1 MNKIALCIGVDFV
14 GRMEPLH
21 KAADSARMF
30 SEWASK
36 QGYDTA
42 LFVDSS
48 TTKIR
53 RREILDRLV
62 EVIDSKTYEQLIIF
76 FSGHGVLRTLQ
87 NEVWLLSE
95 ADFDGTEMIDV
106 TGTIDMAR
114 RSGIPHV
121 LIVSDACRTISRDFT
136 FNLGQG
142 NIFPTQIPRSNTS
155 VVDVMYGC
163 RPGTPAL
170 ELREDEWYG
179 VFSDTLINVLNGKY
193 PHLAKESIDKPKYW
207 YISGFELKNTLPRI
221 VQERVQD
228 FDPTL
233 DQEPEIFVE
242 YSDPKPPISKFNKLP
257 GISGGSSG
265 GPPPPSG
272 TNPDFKWNQEFIEK
286 FKYIS
291 VQEILDK
298 LGTSIGNND
307 YIDMTTRMY
316 EMLDK
321 IKYTG
326 KIDYKLSKW
335 SSYES
340 FKCRFVVQGISVKY
354 VLILGQQNWLIHGV
368 TDKTGRITKLDVP
381 KMADSSNALLILEN
395 GCSIPLAVLSGYVG
409 TLVFKE
415 DQLHTLNYTPSEGN
429 ADAYLTY
436 NQNKDRIDRARSFVA
451 YAANEGFN
459 YSKVFSNFFNQDNDN
474 LYSDAG
480 SFLRIGKSIDPSLA
494 LYASYAFRQEGKLDR
509 ISSVLSY
516 LRNDNNPIIFDIA
529 MLGNELGEHKI
540 ASYCPLM
547 TAGWSYQHLFN
558 DHVRSEFMEASQF
571 LDSGVWTMFKPEG
584 TDILRRNIK
593 I

>member
-14 GRMEPLH
+14 GTMEPLN
-21 KAADSARMF
+21 KAASSAKMF
-30 SEWASK
+30 SEWARE
-36 QGYDTA
+36 QGYA
-42 LFVDSS
+42 IELFVDSS
-48 TTKIR
+48 MTKVGR
-53 RREILDRLV
+53 RQILDRLR
-62 EVIDSKTYEQLIIF
+62 EIIDSKRYEQLIIF

-95 ADFDGTEMIDV
+95 ADFDGSEMIDV

-136 FNLGQG
+136 FSLGQG

-193 PHLAKESIDKPKYW
+193 PHLAKESAGIPKYW
-207 YISGFELKNTLPRI
+207 YISGFELKYTLPRI
-221 VQERVQD
+221 VQGRVQD

-242 YSDPKPPISKFNKLP
+242 YSDPKPPISKFDKRP
-257 GISGGSSG
+257 GVLISASG
-265 GPPPPSG
+265 GPPPPFS
-272 TNPDFKWNQEFIEK
+272 TPDSMGYPGFIEK
-286 FKYIS
+286 SEYVS
-291 VQEILDK
+291 VQKILDK
-298 LGTSIGNND
+298 LGTSIGNNE

-321 IKYTG
+321 IRNTGEIDKEFVRYSPFYPYT
-326 KIDYKLSKW
+326 S
-335 SSYES
+335 
-340 FKCRFVVQGISVKY
+340 RFVIKGVAVKQ
-354 VLILGQQNWLIHGV
+354 VLILGNPGWLIKERRKEGEL
-368 TDKTGRITKLDVP
+368 ITVIDFPDIVG
-381 KMADSSNALLILEN
+381 SSNALLILEN
-395 GCSIPLAVLSGYVG
+395 GFSLPLAVLRGYVG
-409 TLVFKE
+409 TMVFNE
-415 DQLHTLNYTPSEGN
+415 DQLLTLNYTPAESN
-429 ADAYLTY
+429 DHAYWTY
-436 NQNKDRIDRARSFVA
+436 TQNREKIDEARNFVA
-451 YAANEGFN
+451 YCANEGYN
-459 YSKVFSNFFNQDNDN
+459 YSKVFANFFNRNDDRI
-474 LYSDAG
+474 YSDAG

-494 LYASYAFRQEGKLDR
+494 LYASYAFRQEGKFDK
-509 ISSVLSY
+509 ITSVLSY
-516 LRNDNNPIIFDIA
+516 LREDRNPIIFDIA
-529 MLGNELGEHKI
+529 MLGNELDQHKI
-540 ASYCPLM
+540 AGYCPLM
-547 TAGWSYQHLFN
+547 TSGWSYQHLFN
-558 DHVRSEFMEASQF
+558 DHVRSEFMEASKF